1 MLLSSFAVP
10 RPEDI
15 AELKEEKG
23 IDVDSVL
30 VAAIVGAMGGA
41 NVEFVDSHLKWNLA
55 MLPFEDGG
63 DDDDATGDEVLGDGD
78 TDSVDSDDYG
88 FVLRTPAASRS
99 TTETAELVP
108 PPLLLVASSSDVVV
122 ARMRDVE
129 DAIQFALEQ
138 KSTTLALR
146 RALSRVRQLRR
157 YKVNDLVHSYLRS
170 VLRLVDNTTD
180 DHAKMAR
187 HLSLRR
193 MKLEAEALP
202 VLLGGNVDMWEM
214 WVSELE
220 KIPGALFVAKNF
232 LPIRGTSSAFDSI
245 LDGSRANGSCCF
257 RSIRSQAS

>member
-1 MLLSSFAVP
+1 
-10 RPEDI
+10 
-15 AELKEEKG
+15 
-23 IDVDSVL
+23 
-30 VAAIVGAMGGA
+30 
-41 NVEFVDSHLKWNLA
+41 

-245 LDGSRANGSCCF
+245 LDGSRANVSCCF